1 MGSASTSD
9 SRRPGGHPAVAGRRL
24 PGDHRRLRNRR
35 CAGLRDVRLALRQV
49 CYINKAFVR
58 NPASLFFTLIF
69 PLMCLVIFS
78 VIFGNGRIQV
88 GPGTIV
94 RVATF
99 YVPSIAAFSVITA
112 CYTNIAI
119 SLTFARDSGALKRI
133 HGSPLP
139 VWSYMFARIF
149 HAVVIA
155 ILLVAICAAFGAVF
169 YGATL
174 PTATLPAFALSLV
187 VGAAVF
193 CVLGVALTAVVPN
206 ADASP
211 AVVNGTIPPPLFIS
225 HVFIPLQNPPAWL
238 DILGKIFPVRHFAD
252 ALIGSF
258 FNLSGS
264 GLHTNDLLVLGAW
277 GVAGVIVAIR
287 FFEWEPRV

>member
-1 MGSASTSD
+1 VND
-9 SRRPGGHPAVAGRRL
+9 L
-24 PGDHRRLRNRR
+24 
-35 CAGLRDVRLALRQV
+35 RLALRQV
-49 CYINKAFVR
+49 WYINKAFIR

-69 PLMCLVIFS
+69 PLMFLVIFS
-78 VIFGNGRIQV
+78 VIFGNGHIQV
-88 GPGTIV
+88 GPGQTV

-99 YVPSIAAFSVITA
+99 YVPAISAFSVITA
-112 CYTNIAI
+112 CYTNIAL
-119 SLTFARDSGALKRI
+119 SLTFSRDSGALKRI

-155 ILLVAICAAFGAVF
+155 LLLVAICAAFGAVF

-174 PTATLPAFALSLV
+174 PTSTLPAFALTLV

-193 CVLGVALTAVVPN
+193 CILGVAISGFIPN

-211 AVVNGTIPPPLFIS
+211 AIVNGSILPLLFIS
-225 HVFIPLQNPPAWL
+225 NVFIPLQNPPAWL

-264 GLHTNDLLVLGAW
+264 ALHANDLLVLGAW
-277 GVAGVIVAIR
+277 GIGGLVVGIR
-287 FFEWEPRV
+287 FFQWEPRI

>member
-1 MGSASTSD
+1 VKD
-9 SRRPGGHPAVAGRRL
+9 L
-24 PGDHRRLRNRR
+24 
-35 CAGLRDVRLALRQV
+35 RLALRQV
-49 CYINKAFVR
+49 WYINKAFIR

-69 PLMCLVIFS
+69 PLMFLVIFS
-78 VIFGNGRIQV
+78 VIFGNGHIQV
-88 GPGTIV
+88 GPGQTV

-99 YVPSIAAFSVITA
+99 YVPAISAFSVITA

-119 SLTFARDSGALKRI
+119 SLTISRDSGALKRI

-149 HAVVIA
+149 HAIVIA
-155 ILLVAICAAFGAVF
+155 ILLVAVCAAFGAVF

-174 PTATLPAFALSLV
+174 PTSTLPAFGLTLI

-193 CVLGVALTAVVPN
+193 CVLGVAVTGFIPN

-211 AVVNGTIPPPLFIS
+211 AVVNGTILPLLFIS
-225 HVFIPLQNPPAWL
+225 NVFIPLQNPPAWL
-238 DILGKIFPVRHFAD
+238 DIAGKIFPVRHFAD

-258 FNLSGS
+258 FQLSGS

-277 GVAGVIVAIR
+277 GVGGIAVGIR
-287 FFEWEPRV
+287 FFQWEPRT

>member
-1 MGSASTSD
+1 MKD
-9 SRRPGGHPAVAGRRL
+9 L
-24 PGDHRRLRNRR
+24 
-35 CAGLRDVRLALRQV
+35 RLALRQV
-49 CYINKAFVR
+49 WYINKAFVR

-69 PLMCLVIFS
+69 PLMFLVIFS
-78 VIFGNGRIQV
+78 VIFGNGHIQV
-88 GPGTIV
+88 GPGQTV

-99 YVPSIAAFSVITA
+99 YVPAISAFSVITA

-119 SLTFARDSGALKRI
+119 SLTISRDSGALKRI

-149 HAVVIA
+149 HAIVIA
-155 ILLVAICAAFGAVF
+155 ILLVAVCAAFGALF

-174 PTATLPAFALSLV
+174 PTSTLPAFGLTLI

-193 CVLGVALTAVVPN
+193 CVLGVAVTGFIPN

-211 AVVNGTIPPPLFIS
+211 AVVNGTILPLLFIS
-225 HVFIPLQNPPAWL
+225 NVFIPLQNPPAWL
-238 DILGKIFPVRHFAD
+238 DIAGKIFPVRHFAD

-258 FNLSGS
+258 FQLSGS

-277 GVAGVIVAIR
+277 GVGGIAVGIR
-287 FFEWEPRV
+287 FFQWEPRT

>member
-1 MGSASTSD
+1 MKD
-9 SRRPGGHPAVAGRRL
+9 L
-24 PGDHRRLRNRR
+24 
-35 CAGLRDVRLALRQV
+35 RLALRQV
-49 CYINKAFVR
+49 WYINKAFIR

-69 PLMCLVIFS
+69 PLMFLVIFS
-78 VIFGNGRIQV
+78 VIFGNGHIQV
-88 GPGTIV
+88 GPGQTV

-99 YVPSIAAFSVITA
+99 YVPAISAFSVITA

-119 SLTFARDSGALKRI
+119 SLTISRDSGVLKRI

-149 HAVVIA
+149 HAIVIA
-155 ILLVAICAAFGAVF
+155 ILLVAVCAAFGALF

-174 PTATLPAFALSLV
+174 PTSTLPAFGLTLI

-193 CVLGVALTAVVPN
+193 CVLGVAVTGFIPN

-211 AVVNGTIPPPLFIS
+211 AVVNGTILPLLFIS
-225 HVFIPLQNPPAWL
+225 NVFIPLQNPPAWL
-238 DILGKIFPVRHFAD
+238 DIAGKIFPVRHFAD

-258 FNLSGS
+258 FQLSGS

-277 GVAGVIVAIR
+277 GVGGIAVGIR
-287 FFEWEPRV
+287 FFQWEPRT